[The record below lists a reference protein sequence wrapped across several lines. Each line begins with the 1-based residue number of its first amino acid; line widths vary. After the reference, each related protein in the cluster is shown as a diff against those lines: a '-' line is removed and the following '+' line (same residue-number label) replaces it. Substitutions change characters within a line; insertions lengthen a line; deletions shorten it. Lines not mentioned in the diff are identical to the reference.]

1 MEGESGDTRLRF
13 SRRFNGQ
20 AAASFG
26 IMTANSVLWIYIVL
40 LVIGGVMGWMK
51 ARSRV
56 SLIMSVGF
64 AAVLSLYALGLLAVP
79 YLAEIL
85 LAVLLAVFALRL
97 RKTKKFMPAGLMCV
111 LTVATL
117 ALRYL
122 LR

>member
-1 MEGESGDTRLRF
+1 
-13 SRRFNGQ
+13 
-20 AAASFG
+20 
-26 IMTANSVLWIYIVL
+26 MTANSVLWIYIVL

-97 RKTKKFMPAGLMCV
+97 RKTRKFMPAGLMCV